1 MNENQKKHA
10 RKKLFLKI
18 FGCIFSAAG
27 IVLAV
32 IGFADF
38 FGAAAEADMP
48 DKFWCV
54 FAGFPLLFIGIAM
67 LLFGFRKEIARYVK
81 DESAPVLNEFAED
94 IRPAVRSVSSAVQD
108 AKGERACPKCGEINS
123 ADAKFCNH
131 CGAQLKKVCP
141 ACGGE
146 NDGGAKFCN
155 QCGAALDK

>member
-48 DKFWCV
+48 DKF
-54 FAGFPLLFIGIAM
+54 
-67 LLFGFRKEIARYVK
+67 
-81 DESAPVLNEFAED
+81 
-94 IRPAVRSVSSAVQD
+94 
-108 AKGERACPKCGEINS
+108 
-123 ADAKFCNH
+123 
-131 CGAQLKKVCP
+131 
-141 ACGGE
+141 
-146 NDGGAKFCN
+146 
-155 QCGAALDK
+155 

>member
-81 DESAPVLNEFAED
+81 DESAPVLLQAASSIIKETARQEIPIMWRFFT
-94 IRPAVRSVSSAVQD
+94 IRITTPFLWFEHV
-108 AKGERACPKCGEINS
+108 I
-123 ADAKFCNH
+123 
-131 CGAQLKKVCP
+131 
-141 ACGGE
+141 
-146 NDGGAKFCN
+146 
-155 QCGAALDK
+155 